1 MFLYL
6 HFLVAVRAEV
16 METCFTVVYGVEAG
30 CKISVYGWRTYCE
43 KLKNVFDFTIT
54 ILAIVSTA
62 VIYYPNDY
70 SDSRLIRMILSA
82 RVLRLIRLLAALR
95 PFQQIG
101 KISAVILPAAKDVI
115 IVLFITMYFFA
126 SLGMHL
132 YGGMITRDPNNR
144 LSLLLVGTDFSASEY
159 WANNFNDMIGGMN
172 VLFNLLVV
180 NNWFVCEEGYE
191 AVTQAKWVR
200 LFFLSYHV
208 IGVILVNNL
217 VIAFIIN
224 KFLHQMAYTK
234 HLSTVG
240 VEHIGE
246 SVHIG
251 EGRAV
256 FDASKVTGTVTN
268 IQGDYIA
275 YFRQSSSDMNDEQ
288 HDRER
293 FRTLFTQ
300 S

>member
-1 MFLYL
+1 
-6 HFLVAVRAEV
+6 
-16 METCFTVVYGVEAG
+16 METAFTVVYGVEAG
-30 CKISVYGWRTYCE
+30 SKILVYGWRTYCD
-43 KLKNVFDFTIT
+43 KVKNAFDLTIT
-54 ILAIVSTA
+54 ILAIISTA

-82 RVLRLIRLLAALR
+82 RVLRLIRLLTAFQ

-101 KISAVILPAAKDVI
+101 RISAIILPAAKNVI
-115 IVLFITMYFFA
+115 IVLLITLYIFA
-126 SLGMHL
+126 VLGMHL

-144 LSLLLVGTDFSASEY
+144 LSFLLLNTDFSASEY

-200 LFFLSYHV
+200 LFFLSFHV
-208 IGVILVNNL
+208 VGVIVVNNL

-224 KFLHQMAYTK
+224 NFLQQMAHSK
-234 HLSTVG
+234 HESAVG
-240 VEHIGE
+240 TEHIGHA
-246 SVHIG
+246 VHIG
-251 EGRAV
+251 EDSAV
-256 FDASKVTGTVTN
+256 FDASKVTGTVTHV
-268 IQGDYIA
+268 QGDYIA
-275 YFRQSSSDMNDEQ
+275 KFRQSTGSSDVDHEYR
-288 HDRER
+288 DRER

>member
-1 MFLYL
+1 
-6 HFLVAVRAEV
+6 
-16 METCFTVVYGVEAG
+16 METAFTVVYGVEAG
-30 CKISVYGWRTYCE
+30 CKISVYGWRTYCDNI
-43 KLKNVFDFTIT
+43 KNVFDLSIT
-54 ILAIVSTA
+54 ILAIFSTA

-82 RVLRLIRLLAALR
+82 RVLRLIRLLTALQ

-101 KISAVILPAAKDVI
+101 KISAVILPAAKNVI
-115 IVLFITMYFFA
+115 IVLFITMYIFA
-126 SLGMHL
+126 VLGMHL

-144 LSLLLVGTDFSASEY
+144 LSLLLLNTDFSASEY
-159 WANNFNDMIGGMN
+159 WANNFNDMLGGMN

-200 LFFLSYHV
+200 LFFLSFHV

-224 KFLHQMAYTK
+224 KFLQQMAHSK
-234 HLSTVG
+234 QESAVG
-240 VEHIGE
+240 IEHIGQ

-251 EGRAV
+251 EDSAI

-275 YFRQSSSDMNDEQ
+275 RFRQSSSDVDDE
-288 HDRER
+288 HRDRER

>member
-1 MFLYL
+1 
-6 HFLVAVRAEV
+6 
-16 METCFTVVYGVEAG
+16 METAFTVVYGVEAG
-30 CKISVYGWRTYCE
+30 SKILVYGWRTYCD
-43 KLKNVFDFTIT
+43 KVKNAFDLTIT
-54 ILAIVSTA
+54 ILAIISTA

-82 RVLRLIRLLAALR
+82 RVLRLIRLLTAFQ

-101 KISAVILPAAKDVI
+101 RISAIILPAAKNVI
-115 IVLFITMYFFA
+115 IVLLITLYIFA
-126 SLGMHL
+126 VLGMHL

-144 LSLLLVGTDFSASEY
+144 LSFLLLNTDFSASEY

-200 LFFLSYHV
+200 LFFLSFHV
-208 IGVILVNNL
+208 VGVIVVNNL

-224 KFLHQMAYTK
+224 NFLQQMAHSK
-234 HLSTVG
+234 HESTVG
-240 VEHIGE
+240 TEHIGHA
-246 SVHIG
+246 VHIG
-251 EGRAV
+251 EDSAV
-256 FDASKVTGTVTN
+256 FDASKVTGTVTHV
-268 IQGDYIA
+268 QGDYIA
-275 YFRQSSSDMNDEQ
+275 KFRLSSSDVDHEYR
-288 HDRER
+288 DRER

>member
-1 MFLYL
+1 LLLFSMCL
-6 HFLVAVRAEV
+6 RAEV
-16 METCFTVVYGVEAG
+16 MESAFTVIYVVEAG
-30 CKISVYGWRTYCE
+30 FKISVYGWRTYCD
-43 KLKNVFDFTIT
+43 KIKNIFDFSIT
-54 ILAIVSTA
+54 MLAVASSA

-82 RVLRLIRLLAALR
+82 RVLRLVRILTALK

-101 KISAVILPAAKDVI
+101 KISAVILPAAKNVFL
-115 IVLFITMYFFA
+115 VLFITMYIFA
-126 SLGMHL
+126 VLGMHL

-144 LSLLLVGTDFSASEY
+144 LSFLLLNTDFSGNEY

-191 AVTQAKWVR
+191 AVTQGKWVR
-200 LFFLSYHV
+200 LFFFSFHV

-224 KFLHQMAYTK
+224 KFLQQMTLLK
-234 HLSTVG
+234 QESTIG
-240 VEHIGE
+240 VEHIGP

-251 EGRAV
+251 EDRAI

-275 YFRQSSSDMNDEQ
+275 RFRQSSSDIDDEQ
-288 HDRER
+288 RDRER
-293 FRTLFTQ
+293 LRTLFSQ